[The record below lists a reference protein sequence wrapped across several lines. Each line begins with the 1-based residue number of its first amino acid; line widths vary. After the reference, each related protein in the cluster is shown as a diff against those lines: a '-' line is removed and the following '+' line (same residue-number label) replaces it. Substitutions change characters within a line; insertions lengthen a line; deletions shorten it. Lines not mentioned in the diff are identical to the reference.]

1 MTTVSFEICL
11 VIALYRIDVN
21 HSIRPRCFFQ
31 TLVKKTGTQ
40 PLTRPLSTDKQS
52 FTLFNTCM
60 AQSRTFLHS
69 DPKKASNIY
78 FVFRLVYFIHYNV
91 TVFTHFNLVHFIL
104 ALSTFGQLAEVSLC
118 LGGTLR
124 GVLLLLPRVDRT
136 DTGKKQD

>member
-21 HSIRPRCFFQ
+21 QSIRPRCFFH
-31 TLVKKTGTQ
+31 TFVKKNRRLASYKATQ
-40 PLTRPLSTDKQS
+40 
-52 FTLFNTCM
+52 
-60 AQSRTFLHS
+60 
-69 DPKKASNIY
+69 SNIY
-78 FVFRLVYFIHYNV
+78 FIFRLVYFIHYNV

-104 ALSTFGQLAEVSLC
+104 ALSTFGQLPEVSLC

-136 DTGKKQD
+136 DNSKKQD